1 MKGTSYEKAV
11 KRLGRSIVFMVCL
24 SSLVWSRFID
34 NSTLY
39 FSLSANS
46 TIITNNDVNLEDD
59 YKYSLGVRK
68 IALFPYQSR
77 SRFYTGSETALS
89 DKANIGAVNG
99 WEYLFNVDGVR
110 LQGNEFTDTKIWLKW
125 SSHNFTTKLKYE
137 NKESRDLEYVQAD
150 FRWRKSF
157 WFMDFT
163 TGYALRGHPVYN
175 FFAIDDYNGMWW
187 DLAYEYGYQDFLVPV
202 NDLNENGIIDDYYV
216 WIETD
221 PETEDGYWIYYYEG
235 SDYFWE
241 DANGNAVAYSD
252 TEFLQ
257 YHYPHIV
264 DTYNED
270 NQDKSYQFEILY
282 VVGLDMYFGGETYYT
297 HLWCNL
303 FPKTYGITDKA
314 YEGDEMQYDIGM
326 LIGTNINDK
335 IGLFLEGDKLN
346 YYGREEYSCKIGL
359 NYKF

>member
-1 MKGTSYEKAV
+1 MKGFFNEEKIR
-11 KRLGRSIVFMVCL
+11 RLVRGFSFVVCFIGLVFA
-24 SSLVWSRFID
+24 RFID

-39 FSLSANS
+39 FSLSTNS
-46 TIITNNDVNLEDD
+46 TIITDNDVDIDDD
-59 YKYSLGVRK
+59 YKYSVGVRK

-77 SRFYTGSETALS
+77 SRFYTGSESALS
-89 DKANIGAVNG
+89 DKANIGAVDG

-110 LQGNEFTDTKIWLKW
+110 LQGNEFADTKVWLKW
-125 SSHNFTTKLKYE
+125 SSEKFTTKLKYE
-137 NKESRDLEYVQAD
+137 NKESRDLEYIQAD

-175 FFAIDDYNGMWW
+175 FFAIDDYEGMWW
-187 DLAYEYGYQDFLVPV
+187 ELAYEYGYVDYMIPEV
-202 NDLNENGIIDDYYV
+202 DLNDNGIIDDYYV

-221 PETEDGYWIYYYEG
+221 PITEEGYWIYFYEG
-235 SDYFWE
+235 TNYYWENHDVEYIAGSD
-241 DANGNAVAYSD
+241 N
-252 TEFLQ
+252 EFYE
-257 YHYPHIV
+257 YHYPNVV
-264 DTYNED
+264 DMYNEE
-270 NQDKSYQFEILY
+270 NKDKSYQFEILY

-346 YYGREEYSCKIGL
+346 YYGREEYSFKVGL
-359 NYKF
+359 NYTF

>member
-1 MKGTSYEKAV
+1 MKGFFNEEKIR
-11 KRLGRSIVFMVCL
+11 RLVRGFSFVVCFIGLVFA
-24 SSLVWSRFID
+24 RFID

-39 FSLSANS
+39 FSLSTNS
-46 TIITNNDVNLEDD
+46 TIITDNDVDIDDD
-59 YKYSLGVRK
+59 YKYSVGVRK

-77 SRFYTGSETALS
+77 SRFYTGSESALS
-89 DKANIGAVNG
+89 DKANIGAVDG

-110 LQGNEFTDTKIWLKW
+110 LQGNEFADTKVWLKW
-125 SSHNFTTKLKYE
+125 SSEKFTTKLKYE
-137 NKESRDLEYVQAD
+137 NKESRDLEYIQAD

-175 FFAIDDYNGMWW
+175 FFAIDDYEGMWW
-187 DLAYEYGYQDFLVPV
+187 ELAYEYGYVDYMIPEV
-202 NDLNENGIIDDYYV
+202 DLNDNGIIDDYYV

-221 PETEDGYWIYYYEG
+221 PITEEGYWIYFYEG
-235 SDYFWE
+235 TNYYWENPDGEYIAGSD
-241 DANGNAVAYSD
+241 N
-252 TEFLQ
+252 EFYE
-257 YHYPHIV
+257 YHYPNVV
-264 DTYNED
+264 DMYNEE
-270 NQDKSYQFEILY
+270 NKDKSYQFEILY

-346 YYGREEYSCKIGL
+346 YYGREEYSFKVGL
-359 NYKF
+359 NYTF